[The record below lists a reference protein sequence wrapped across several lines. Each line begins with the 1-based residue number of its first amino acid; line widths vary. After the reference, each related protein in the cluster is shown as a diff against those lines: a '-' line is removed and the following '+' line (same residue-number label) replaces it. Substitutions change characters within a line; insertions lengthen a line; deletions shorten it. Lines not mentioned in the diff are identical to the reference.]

1 MKKVWMA
8 GILLA
13 GSLSAAAVG
22 VRIWHVNQDIALPEI
37 RESEIGE
44 RVALLDNYFLEEY
57 EICEGY
63 ELRVDDAELLPVEE
77 YLEKHGLS
85 DKETWEREHEMTLP
99 DQVYDLTLTFFNT
112 NTEETECGIDLY
124 NYALCAAD
132 YTIPFCD
139 ALYAE
144 VNSDKAGGSP
154 MFSLRPD
161 SEATLFVPYGVFF
174 SGNGSYLDE
183 RALDSRNLYYVVSLY
198 PVQNQI
204 RIRTRI

>member
-1 MKKVWMA
+1 MKKLKIL

-13 GSLSAAAVG
+13 VILPAVVLG
-22 VRIWHVNQDIALPEI
+22 IRIRHVNQGIVLPEI

-44 RVALLDNYFLEEY
+44 RIALHDNYFLEEY

-77 YLEKHGLS
+77 YLEKYGLS
-85 DKETWEREHEMTLP
+85 DKETWEREHEVTLP

-124 NYALCAAD
+124 NYALCAVD
-132 YTIPFCD
+132 YTIPFCE

-161 SEATLFVPYGVFF
+161 SEAEISVPYGIFF
-174 SGNGSYLDE
+174 SENISYLDE
-183 RALDSRNLYYVVSLY
+183 RAITGRELYYVVSLY

-204 RIRTRI
+204 RIK